1 MNGFPLPGLICCFLT
16 TAELIPSNS
25 GWHLNL
31 GLYMSDLNDSAY
43 WLERA
48 SQARQTAESF
58 AYEGARKQMMA
69 IAEGYDQ
76 LAKMAEQLKLVT
88 GATASSSLS
97 ALTAGANGRAPV
109 AMEDFPR
116 RGV

>member
-31 GLYMSDLNDSAY
+31 GLYMSDLNDTAY

-88 GATASSSLS
+88 GATASSSQAPGCNQRN
-97 ALTAGANGRAPV
+97 ALLANCRL
-109 AMEDFPR
+109 
-116 RGV
+116 